1 MRGIPIPWNW
11 NCRYDQQKG
20 FLMNRWVSYLLLISI
35 VRLQFV
41 CCCGSIVHLKLGYD
55 ASTVEQHSHCDSP
68 VNRHS
73 SNCCSGQSSSRSAG
87 HKELPS
93 VPDLCVEP
101 CHDGSGCDHGQ
112 DGPHQHHLH
121 VLHAAMM
128 PSTPQQSIDRVVL
141 STLDPFVDTT
151 VVVVSRQSP
160 VLSFATWHLQFFSN
174 ISILTLFGQLR
185 I

>member
-1 MRGIPIPWNW
+1 
-11 NCRYDQQKG
+11 
-20 FLMNRWVSYLLLISI
+20 MNRWVSYLLLISI
-35 VRLQFV
+35 VRLQCV
-41 CCCGSIVHLKLGYD
+41 CCCGSIVHLELGYD
-55 ASTVEQHSHCDSP
+55 TSAVEQHSHCGSP
-68 VNRHS
+68 ANSHS
-73 SNCCSGQSSSRSAG
+73 SSCCSN

-93 VPDLCVEP
+93 VPDLCLEP
-101 CHDGSGCDHGQ
+101 CHDGSGCDHGK

-128 PSTPQQSIDRVVL
+128 PSSPQQSIDRVVL
-141 STLDPFVDTT
+141 STLDPFVGTT
-151 VVVVSRQSP
+151 IGVVPNQSR

>member
-1 MRGIPIPWNW
+1 
-11 NCRYDQQKG
+11 
-20 FLMNRWVSYLLLISI
+20 MNHWVSYLLLISI
-35 VRLQFV
+35 VRMQFV
-41 CCCGSIVHLKLGYD
+41 CCCGSIVHLELEYE
-55 ASTVEQHSHCDSP
+55 ASAVEKHSHCDSH
-68 VNRHS
+68 VTSHGS
-73 SNCCSGQSSSRSAG
+73 KWCSDHQKLR
-87 HKELPS
+87 S
-93 VPDLCVEP
+93 VPDLCLEP

-128 PSTPQQSIDRVVL
+128 PSSPQQSIDRVVL
-141 STLDPFVDTT
+141 SPLDPFVDTT
-151 VVVVSRQSP
+151 IGVESIKSS